1 MLKQLSVFVENRSG
15 SLMNVTNALLDAD
28 INIRAISSFDTPEF
42 GILRLIVDEPEEAK
56 AALTARGFVVRV
68 GDVLAVEL
76 EDKKGSLNAMLK
88 ILADGNISINYIY
101 SFVIR
106 ENQAPVMVFHT
117 DDIEEAT
124 QLLENRDLI
133 IVD

>member
-68 GDVLAVEL
+68 GDVMAVEL

-124 QLLENRDLI
+124 QLLENHDLI

>member
-42 GILRLIVDEPEEAK
+42 GILRLIVDQPAEAK

-124 QLLENRDLI
+124 QLLENHDLI